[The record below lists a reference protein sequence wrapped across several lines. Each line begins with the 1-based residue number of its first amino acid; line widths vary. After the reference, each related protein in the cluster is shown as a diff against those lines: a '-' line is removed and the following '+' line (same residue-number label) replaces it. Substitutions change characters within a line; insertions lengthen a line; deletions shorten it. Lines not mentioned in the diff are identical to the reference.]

1 MINISMIGEN
11 SVEIN
16 KFAVKVESVFKSHD
30 IPVNVIIFTEMSTFI
45 SKLDLR
51 DFMCDIVFISYESC
65 GECDL
70 EVVSARHRNI
80 QFVYI
85 SEIDSFLQVGTAHIR
100 KTDFD
105 DKIDKVVGR
114 LIQKY
119 SERNKFVLFKN
130 LSGTYRIPYN
140 EIMYIESFSHSIVI
154 HCTDG
159 REIKVTNSL
168 NRIESEVTI
177 YGFCRIH
184 SGIIVNME
192 YIYAVRPTEVVVK
205 YGIAEYRLPI
215 SRNRNKHF
223 KERYQ
228 RYLDYMAL
236 RA

>member
-1 MINISMIGEN
+1 MINISMIGVN
-11 SVEIN
+11 SVEIH

-45 SKLDLR
+45 SKLDLK
-51 DFMCDIVFISYESC
+51 DFECDIVFISSESC
-65 GECDL
+65 GESDF
-70 EVVSARHRNI
+70 EMISVRHRNI

-85 SEIDSFLQVGTAHIR
+85 SEIDSFSKLGTAHIR
-100 KTDFD
+100 KSYFD
-105 DKIDKVVGR
+105 DKIEKVVGR

-140 EIMYIESFSHSIVI
+140 EILYIESFSHSIVI

-168 NRIESEVTI
+168 NRIEAEVTI

-192 YIYAVRPTEVVVK
+192 YIYAIRPTEVVVK
-205 YGIAEYRLPI
+205 CGITEYRLPL

-223 KERYQ
+223 RERYE
-228 RYLDYMAL
+228 RYLDDMAL
-236 RA
+236 MV